1 MAEVGMQRR
10 RIAAAAAIPVN
21 QRLVQRITMGA
32 TPGELARVNAIGYD
46 AYLEEQLDFES
57 LDDRLLERRVARDYP
72 ATSLTTA
79 ELLLQ
84 YKKAPFTVAHD
95 HLQIA
100 TMLRSI
106 SSPRQLFERM
116 VIFWSDHFN
125 IDTDG
130 DAIFLKP
137 SDDRDVIRRHAM
149 GTFPELLRASA
160 YSPAMLYYLD
170 NYSNTK
176 EFPQENYAREIL
188 ELHTLG
194 VDKGYTQND
203 IVEVAR
209 CLTGWTFFDLS
220 RRPKNRRGDFMFE
233 GNYHDYDAKVVLGSR
248 IPAGGGISDG
258 ETVLEMLAE
267 HPNTAEFI
275 ARKLLRYFW
284 GYEPKGSM
292 VRKVKRAYL
301 QTGGD
306 IRAMLRVVLSRKLM
320 RTATPKLKRP
330 YHLIVSTVRAMEAD
344 VDPGKWLMW
353 VPGELRH
360 GLFDWDTPDG
370 YPDTFEYWSGSL
382 LNRWNF
388 AQGVIGNWNNGIDPD
403 LSFLANPPAS
413 DAELV
418 DQIDQQFLAGGM
430 SPETRNVI
438 LDYMSANPHTG
449 DWRVRQV
456 MNLVISS
463 PEFQWY

>member
-1 MAEVGMQRR
+1 MQRR

-57 LDDRLLERRVARDYP
+57 LDDSVLERRVARDYP

-79 ELLLQ
+79 ELLQ
-84 YKKAPFTVAHD
+84 RYRRDPYSKAHD
-95 HLQIA
+95 HLVIA

-125 IDTDG
+125 IDIG
-130 DAIFLKP
+130 DDTLLMKP

-160 YSPAMLYYLD
+160 YSPAMLFYLD

-194 VDKGYTQND
+194 VDNGYTQND

-209 CLTGWTFFDLS
+209 CLTGWTLFDLYGN
-220 RRPKNRRGDFMFE
+220 PKNRRGDFVFE
-233 GNYHDYDAKVVLGSR
+233 AGAHDYDAKVVLGRR

-258 ETVLEMLAE
+258 EAVLTRLAE

-284 GYEPKGSM
+284 GYEPGRSM

-306 IRAMLRVVLSRKLM
+306 IRAMLRVVLSKNLM
-320 RTATPKLKRP
+320 RKATPKLKRP
-330 YHLIVSTVRAMEAD
+330 YHLIVSTVRAMAAD

-388 AQGVIGNWNNGIDPD
+388 AQGVIGDWNNGIDPD
-403 LSFLANPPAS
+403 LPFLANPPAS

>member
-1 MAEVGMQRR
+1 MQRR
-10 RIAAAAAIPVN
+10 RIAAAVAIPVN

-84 YKKAPFTVAHD
+84 YKKNPFTVASD

-388 AQGVIGNWNNGIDPD
+388 AQGVIGDWNNGIDPD
-403 LSFLANPPAS
+403 LPFLANPPAS